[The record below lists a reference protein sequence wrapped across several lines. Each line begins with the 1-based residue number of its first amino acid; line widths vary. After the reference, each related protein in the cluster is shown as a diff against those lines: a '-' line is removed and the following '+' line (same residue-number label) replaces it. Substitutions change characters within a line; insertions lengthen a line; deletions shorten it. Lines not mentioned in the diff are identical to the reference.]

1 MLKRCFPILGRPHH
15 GEIREMTATKY
26 TMVTVAACE
35 PSFLNQ
41 ALKHTG
47 ALAEELKA
55 SAGAIITR
63 YGVLATGE
71 HAGSMMLMQGYSEL
85 NGIDA
90 AFGVYSKSADYQA
103 LIGSGKVNVTLRN
116 ILKVEPLEL
125 ENQSTDVPA
134 YGVLTRW
141 GSADAMVDRMRG
153 MVHLFEDNGAMFMRY
168 WTIMTGSHAGR
179 RLLAVGYPSMD
190 AIEKTYNAL
199 RGSDDYNSMV
209 SDIDIDFRNI
219 VRIAG

>member
-1 MLKRCFPILGRPHH
+1 
-15 GEIREMTATKY
+15 MTSTNY
-26 TMVTVAACE
+26 TMVTVAKVT
-35 PSFLNQ
+35 PSFLDQ
-41 ALKHTG
+41 ALEHTG

-55 SAGAIITR
+55 SAGAVITR
-63 YGVLATGE
+63 YGVIATGE
-71 HAGSMMLMQGYSEL
+71 KAGSLILLQGYAEL

-90 AFGVYSKSADYQA
+90 AFKVYGSSDNYQA
-103 LIGSGKVNVTLRN
+103 LIGSGNLSVTLRN
-116 ILKVEPLEL
+116 ILKVEAVEL
-125 ENQSTDVPA
+125 QNQSAEVPA

-141 GSADAMVDRMRG
+141 SAADAMVERMKG

-168 WTIMTGSHAGR
+168 WTIMTGSNAGS

-199 RGSDDYNSMV
+199 RGSADYRAMV
-209 SDIDIDFRNI
+209 GDIDIEFRDI